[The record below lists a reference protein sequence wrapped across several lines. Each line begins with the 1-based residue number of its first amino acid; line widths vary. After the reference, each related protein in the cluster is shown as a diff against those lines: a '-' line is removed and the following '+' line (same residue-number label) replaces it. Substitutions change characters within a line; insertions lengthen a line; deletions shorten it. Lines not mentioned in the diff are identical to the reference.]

1 MMPPPPTVPQL
12 RRPIRPEDVASV
24 ASDSSVY
31 AGIGDA
37 VTVALRGLRKTMKA
51 KRDEYVAVL
60 KEADK
65 MDDDEFDDSKP
76 DIDATRQRLWSATW
90 RYVNQSRTY
99 ADAEKSRD
107 VDKATSMLTAAQS
120 SLVEIRALWEKT
132 SFFDKNTF
140 AANQFLPTHEEI
152 FNEPPGSGAKRAFE
166 VSGGSSLHYGQPLA
180 RRRTSTPNE
189 TAADDE
195 LPMGAEASNQDA
207 ANDQRNAPHHVPEA
221 LQNPEEIRINF
232 EPPTP
237 GRRRPLRRI
246 PLGRGL

>member
-1 MMPPPPTVPQL
+1 MTNDGQDPLIMPPPPTVPQL

-140 AANQFLPTHEEI
+140 AAKIVCEQL
-152 FNEPPGSGAKRAFE
+152 RA
-166 VSGGSSLHYGQPLA
+166 A
-180 RRRTSTPNE
+180 RTSR
-189 TAADDE
+189 
-195 LPMGAEASNQDA
+195 GA
-207 ANDQRNAPHHVPEA
+207 RIGTLA
-221 LQNPEEIRINF
+221 LSTSCSQLV
-232 EPPTP
+232 TVS
-237 GRRRPLRRI
+237 L
-246 PLGRGL
+246 